1 MASGTAMVIANSQET
16 NVIRRIVAGEEL
28 GSFFVPREKKMHAR
42 DRWIAF
48 GSLLQGRVFVDAGAA
63 NALLNKG
70 KSLLPSGITGLEGEF
85 ERGAVVAVMDDAK
98 QEIAR
103 GISNYSSSEILKI
116 KGMKS
121 SQIKEILGEKDYDEI
136 IHRNNLWVE
145 H

>member
-1 MASGTAMVIANSQET
+1 
-16 NVIRRIVAGEEL
+16 
-28 GSFFVPREKKMHAR
+28 
-42 DRWIAF
+42 
-48 GSLLQGRVFVDAGAA
+48 LLQGRIFVDAGAA

-70 KSLLPSGITGLEGEF
+70 KSLLPSGVSGLEGEF
-85 ERGAVVAVMDDAK
+85 ERGAVVAVMDDEK

-116 KGMKS
+116 KGMRS